1 MIDRIFGKYCIFIEA
16 LAVLAL
22 VSEGTLMDSA
32 HGQEGILRVRS
43 NSAVQTLPPANSTSE
58 TSLMNYSLEE
68 PAWLAFVGDRGK
80 SADRSWWPAFQIP
93 NWKAASGKKST
104 SGWWSSPAS
113 GSSYSRS
120 NKTTM
125 QKVSQTSK
133 RWWNNTLE
141 FLDPYAP
148 PKERP
153 AASSSSPSIWRKWFG
168 GGSSEPKFNSVP
180 EWASQ
185 PMPK

>member
-1 MIDRIFGKYCIFIEA
+1 MF
-16 LAVLAL
+16 LATEKSRRFMPCAILLFACLSLACDA
-22 VSEGTLMDSA
+22 SSA
-32 HGQEGILRVRS
+32 FSQEKRTPSDIAPTV
-43 NSAVQTLPPANSTSE
+43 
-58 TSLMNYSLEE
+58 NYSSEN
-68 PAWLAFVGDRGK
+68 PDWLAFIGNGSK
-80 SADRSWWPAFQIP
+80 SNAGSWWPS
-93 NWKAASGKKST
+93 WKFPSWPTPKSTKSGAGWWNSGK
-104 SGWWSSPAS
+104 S
-113 GSSYSRS
+113 GSSYSKN

-153 AASSSSPSIWRKWFG
+153 ATARSNPGFFGKLFG
-168 GGSSEPKFNSVP
+168 GGEPAPQFNSVP

-185 PMPK
+185 PMLK

>member
-1 MIDRIFGKYCIFIEA
+1 MIDRIFGKCCFFVETI
-16 LAVLAL
+16 AVLAL
-22 VSEGTLMDSA
+22 VGEGAFMDSA
-32 HGQEGILRVRS
+32 RGQEEPLRVRS
-43 NSAVQTLPPANSTSE
+43 SPAVRTLAPAYSTSE
-58 TSLMNYSLEE
+58 TPIMNYSSEE
-68 PAWLAFVGDRGK
+68 PAWLAYVGDRGN
-80 SADRSWWPAFQIP
+80 SAESSWWPAFRIP
-93 NWKAASGKKST
+93 GWKTASGKKST
-104 SGWWSSPAS
+104 SGWWSSPTS

-125 QKVSQTSK
+125 QKVSQTSR

-153 AASSSSPSIWRKWFG
+153 AAPSSPPGFWGKWFG
-168 GGSSEPKFNSVP
+168 GGNSEPKFNSVP